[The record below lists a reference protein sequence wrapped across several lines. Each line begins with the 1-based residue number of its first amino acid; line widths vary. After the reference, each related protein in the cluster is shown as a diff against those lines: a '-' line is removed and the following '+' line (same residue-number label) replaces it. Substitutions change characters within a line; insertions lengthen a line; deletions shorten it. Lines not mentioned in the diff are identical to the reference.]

1 MVEPIAIGLV
11 AGGLVLLFFGAVLS
25 IYTVGLL
32 GALLGGGIG
41 YLAAPTVG
49 DVAGVDG
56 TVAFAL
62 AIPLGALVG
71 IVITFALLST
81 AIAAV
86 SFIVGIIVGLNIV
99 APALDAGWQTELLAA
114 FGAGIIVAGAGMFFT
129 RSLLIVITSFIGSAL
144 ASRSLT
150 MDEFEAAQDTLRP
163 DPIVFDLGEP
173 LFVGLF
179 VLGVLSQFGLFKFG
193 YVTKLVSYL
202 PGASVIT
209 DSGRGDDSS
218 ANT

>member
-1 MVEPIAIGLV
+1 
-11 AGGLVLLFFGAVLS
+11 
-25 IYTVGLL
+25 
-32 GALLGGGIG
+32 
-41 YLAAPTVG
+41 
-49 DVAGVDG
+49 
-56 TVAFAL
+56 
-62 AIPLGALVG
+62 VG
-71 IVITFALLST
+71 IVVTFALLST

-86 SFIVGIIVGLNIV
+86 SFIVGIIVGLNII

-129 RSLLIVITSFIGSAL
+129 RSLLIIITSFIGSAL

-163 DPIVFDLGEP
+163 DPIVFDLSKP

-202 PGASVIT
+202 PGARVFT
-209 DSGRGDDSS
+209 DRGRDRDSP
-218 ANT
+218 ADA